1 MARKQ
6 MVTRTIVATKVNVMC
21 LDIVKAEPFNKD
33 IVLPGTFK
41 TAKKLMEAVE
51 ELVNSETEKAVHIML
66 QEEIETLYGMTEQ
79 DFINHAKVLD
89 KETRK
94 EIETADQEPVEN
106 N

>member
-6 MVTRTIVATKVNVMC
+6 MVTRTIVSTKVNVMC
-21 LDIVKAEPFNKD
+21 SDIVKAASFNKD

-41 TAKKLMEAVE
+41 TEKKLMEAVE

-66 QEEIETLYGMTEQ
+66 QEEIETLYGMSEQ

>member
-21 LDIVKAEPFNKD
+21 LDIVKAGPFNKD

-41 TAKKLMEAVE
+41 TAKKLMDAVE

-94 EIETADQEPVEN
+94 ELETVDAEPVEN

>member
-21 LDIVKAEPFNKD
+21 LDIVKAEPFNTD

-41 TAKKLMEAVE
+41 TEKKLMEAVE
-51 ELVNSETEKAVHIML
+51 ELVNSKTEKAVHIML
-66 QEEIETLYGMTEQ
+66 QEEIETLYGMSEQ

-94 EIETADQEPVEN
+94 EIETADAEPVEN